1 MSGWRNVG
9 ATTQSPVCLLRELLG
24 MVRPPEWTRL
34 QDEADC
40 DRREFRRVKRR
51 RDKSAE
57 LEPTTRTR
65 KASRCR
71 PPFLRGR
78 LEAQTHSL

>member
-34 QDEADC
+34 QDEAD
-40 DRREFRRVKRR
+40 
-51 RDKSAE
+51 
-57 LEPTTRTR
+57 
-65 KASRCR
+65 
-71 PPFLRGR
+71 
-78 LEAQTHSL
+78 